1 MSIGND
7 GGIALAF
14 PTSGG
19 NGAVFE
25 EKERRMEIDSLRK
38 LYIEELKDLYSA
50 EKQILQALPRMAKK
64 ASNTQLKAAFEGH
77 LRQTEQQVQRLDQI
91 FEGLGKSPRGKKCK
105 GMEGLLEEGKEVMQE
120 DMDDETRDAAL
131 IAAAQRV
138 EHYEIAGYGTVRTYA
153 QILGERQA
161 VSLLQQT
168 LDEEGQTDKKLTQLA
183 ESSINVQAMEE
194 AER

>member
-1 MSIGND
+1 
-7 GGIALAF
+7 
-14 PTSGG
+14 
-19 NGAVFE
+19 
-25 EKERRMEIDSLRK
+25 MEIDSLRK

-64 ASNTQLKAAFEGH
+64 ASNPQLKAGFEEH
-77 LRQTEQQVQRLDQI
+77 LRQTEQQVQRLEQI
-91 FEGLGKSPRGKKCK
+91 FETLGKSPRGKKCK

-120 DMDDETRDAAL
+120 DMDEETRDAAL

-153 QILGERQA
+153 QLLGERDA
-161 VSLLQQT
+161 VKLLQTT

-183 ESSINVQAMEE
+183 ESINVEAMDEVE
-194 AER
+194 K